1 MCEPQPTR
9 SPSSVDSYYVNH
21 TLQQQ
26 RLLRLAFGRKF
37 FVFVNAAFTLTQTCT
52 DININDYAN
61 ERGLMGGHL
70 FILDSLM

>member
-1 MCEPQPTR
+1 M
-9 SPSSVDSYYVNH
+9 
-21 TLQQQ
+21 QQQ

-37 FVFVNAAFTLTQTCT
+37 FVFVNAAFTLTQTCI

-61 ERGLMGGHL
+61 EHGLMGGHL

>member
-1 MCEPQPTR
+1 MCATQPTR

-37 FVFVNAAFTLTQTCT
+37 FVFVSAAFALTQTCI

-61 ERGLMGGHL
+61 EHGLMGGHL